1 MFCKTKFG
9 SPAIISLIFSTFF
22 FPLQEIKTA
31 RVCLGRGM
39 ASFMKKIGFLP
50 VACVLG
56 FCLFG
61 GGFLF
66 VFNKDSS
73 LTVIIL
79 QLIQG
84 TEGKGMGGVR
94 FSFSFVHCA
103 CDLQLSWKFYLN
115 ACKGPEL
122 LQHCVTSRFRGRD

>member
-1 MFCKTKFG
+1 
-9 SPAIISLIFSTFF
+9 
-22 FPLQEIKTA
+22 
-31 RVCLGRGM
+31 M

-84 TEGKGMGGVR
+84 TERKGR
-94 FSFSFVHCA
+94 AWEESDFLSALFTVH
-103 CDLQLSWKFYLN
+103 
-115 ACKGPEL
+115 
-122 LQHCVTSRFRGRD
+122 VTYNSLGNFI